1 MGPFM
6 GSKTE
11 GFSQRT
17 PIRLQPAP
25 HSLAGLDMRKRVG
38 KKKYERKLAKLQ
50 DQLREVS
57 LAYRAQHRRAVIVFE
72 GWDAAGKGGTI
83 RRMAWPPDPRGLKVW
98 PIAAPTAEE
107 QGQHYLTVSGNAFRV
122 PGRW

>member
-1 MGPFM
+1 M
-6 GSKTE
+6 GSKTQ
-11 GFSQRT
+11 GFSRRT

-25 HSLAGLDMRKRVG
+25 PSLAGLDMKKRVG

-72 GWDAAGKGGTI
+72 GWDAAGKGGTL
-83 RRMAWPPDPRGLKVW
+83 RPKSSWRG
-98 PIAAPTAEE
+98 
-107 QGQHYLTVSGNAFRV
+107 SGNV
-122 PGRW
+122 

>member
-6 GSKTE
+6 GSKTQ

-25 HSLAGLDMRKRVG
+25 PSLAGLDMKKRVG

-72 GWDAAGKGGTI
+72 GWDARGGGE
-83 RRMAWPPDPRGLKVW
+83 RAAPYGAWPGLWTRAASRSGPLPR
-98 PIAAPTAEE
+98 PRRRSRASTI
-107 QGQHYLTVSGNAFRV
+107 
-122 PGRW
+122 